1 MVAKRVA
8 ILIVG
13 VGVLA
18 VALPGPVLAQNC
30 DCDAGLCC
38 SCQAGPC
45 FTTPSSNVPVPAVVT
60 QGFFDGIIDQADASC
75 AGKNF
80 YTRAAFLDA
89 LKSYPRFG
97 TASYVDDSLYE
108 IAAFFAHVT
117 HETGHFC
124 YTEEDNG
131 ASKDYCDETDTRYP
145 CVSGKDYYG
154 RGPILL
160 SWNYNYG
167 EAGESIGFDG
177 LNNPEVVATDA
188 SISFKTALWFWTS
201 YVHSVIGQG
210 FGATIRVINSNEC
223 DGGNTAA
230 VNARVEYFTEYCNEL
245 GVLPGDNLTC

>member
-117 HETGHFC
+117 HETGR
-124 YTEEDNG
+124 
-131 ASKDYCDETDTRYP
+131 K
-145 CVSGKDYYG
+145 
-154 RGPILL
+154 ILSSL
-160 SWNYNYG
+160 
-167 EAGESIGFDG
+167 F
-177 LNNPEVVATDA
+177 L
-188 SISFKTALWFWTS
+188 F
-201 YVHSVIGQG
+201 YVI
-210 FGATIRVINSNEC
+210 
-223 DGGNTAA
+223 
-230 VNARVEYFTEYCNEL
+230 
-245 GVLPGDNLTC
+245 